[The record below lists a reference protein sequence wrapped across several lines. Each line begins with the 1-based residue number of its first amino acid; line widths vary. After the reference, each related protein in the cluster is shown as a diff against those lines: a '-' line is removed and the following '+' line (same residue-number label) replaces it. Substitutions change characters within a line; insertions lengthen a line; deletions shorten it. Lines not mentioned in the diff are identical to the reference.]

1 MAGPFDRLSERIG
14 ASVRE
19 AMQQADEEGQ
29 RSIVISLLQKVADTS
44 AEEMAVRTGQVPSE
58 PGPANASR
66 FADLQPIGQ
75 DSTAPMRRPTDLA
88 QVSGAGFAANQQ
100 WLAKGGHAEQAES
113 ATSVS

>member
-66 FADLQPIGQ
+66 HADLQPIGQ
-75 DSTAPMRRPTDLA
+75 DSTGPMRRPTDLA

-100 WLAKGGHAEQAES
+100 WLAKRAAMQS
-113 ATSVS
+113 RQSRPPR